1 MENDE
6 KEVDN
11 NGNAAHDFD
20 RQTDRQTE
28 VRSAL
33 FARKQNNDFTNSGT
47 FLF

>member
-1 MENDE
+1 M
-6 KEVDN
+6 
-11 NGNAAHDFD
+11 AML
-20 RQTDRQTE
+20 RMLSTDRQTE

>member
-1 MENDE
+1 M
-6 KEVDN
+6 
-11 NGNAAHDFD
+11 AMLRMISTD

>member
-1 MENDE
+1 M
-6 KEVDN
+6 
-11 NGNAAHDFD
+11 AML
-20 RQTDRQTE
+20 RMISTDRQRE